1 VIVVSDTSPL
11 NYLVLIRAIEVLPA
25 LFKQVHIPPAVLH
38 ELHHPKTPELVRQW
52 AAAPPPWLRIE
63 KPHSQFLPSGLLDAG
78 EMQAL
83 ALARELG
90 ATALLIDERR
100 GRKVAQENG
109 FATFGTLTI
118 LELAAEGNLI
128 QLRPALDALKQTSFH
143 VSDAL
148 IQDLLARNAAR
159 KSV

>member
-11 NYLVLIRAIEVLPA
+11 NYLVLIRVIEVLPA
-25 LFKQVHIPPAVLH
+25 LFKQVHIPPAVLQ
-38 ELHHPKTPELVRQW
+38 ELHHSKTPELVRLW
-52 AAAPPPWLRIE
+52 AASPPPWLCVE
-63 KPHSQFLPSGLLDAG
+63 KPQSQFLPSGLLDAG
-78 EMQAL
+78 EIEAL

-90 ATALLIDERR
+90 ATALLIDERK
-100 GRKVAQENG
+100 GRKVAKDNG
-109 FATFGTLTI
+109 FVAFGTLTI
-118 LELAAEGNLI
+118 LELAAEADLM

-143 VSDAL
+143 VSEAL